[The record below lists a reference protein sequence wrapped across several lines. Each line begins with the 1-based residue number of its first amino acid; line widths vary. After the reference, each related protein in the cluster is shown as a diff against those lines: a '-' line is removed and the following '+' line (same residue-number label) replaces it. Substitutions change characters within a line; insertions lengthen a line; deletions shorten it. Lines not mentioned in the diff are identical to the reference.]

1 MGAKS
6 HKEAVTLTRMKSPQ
20 RYFSA
25 NSFLLH
31 FFLGV
36 TLLCPTFASAQSKA
50 GAPENSPR
58 YKNPNLTVD
67 ERVADL
73 LPRMTLEEK
82 VAQISGGNREINVI
96 DSTGT
101 FTNEQ
106 ARALMGRWWDPDL
119 AFTPKE
125 SAILRNGVQRYL
137 MEKTRLGIPN
147 LFMGEALHGFM
158 EYGSTSFPQALGLAS
173 TWDPELVHEVFT
185 AAGDE
190 AGSRGA
196 GQVFSPVLDIAR
208 DPRWGR
214 TEETYGE
221 DPFLASRMGVAA
233 ITGLQ
238 GDSFLIGRHHVL
250 ATAKHF
256 AVHGQPEGG
265 TNTAPA
271 NYSERIIRENFLVPF
286 QAAVQ
291 EARVGSVMASYN
303 EIDGIPSHINHWL
316 LDRVL
321 RQEWGFR
328 GYITSDGDGLQMLIE
343 THRVAANKADAARLA
358 IAAGVDYDLSDGSV
372 YRTLISQV
380 KLGIVPESEVDR
392 AAERVLATKFRLG
405 LFDNPYVDPDA
416 AERITNSAEHQ
427 KLALKAAQEVVVL
440 LKNDKNLLPLDLSK
454 TKTIAVIGPNAAGIH
469 LGGYSR
475 NPLHGIS
482 ILDGIRERVGS
493 KAKVVYAEGCKITD
507 APADWHGWF
516 TNNVKLIDP
525 ATQQDSVKMAADAAR
540 KADVAILVVGENE
553 STNREAWAENH
564 LGDRDSLDLLGAQN
578 DLVKAVVETGTPTV
592 VLLINGRPLSINY
605 IAEHVPAVLEGWYLG
620 EEGGTAAANVLF
632 GDVNPGGKL
641 PITFPH
647 SVGDLPD
654 FYNHKPSANR
664 TYAFS
669 TRKPLYAF
677 GYGLS
682 YTTFRFANARVEP
695 RQIGVGGTAK
705 ASVEIT
711 NTGSLEGDE
720 VPQLYIHQK
729 IASVT
734 RPVMQL
740 AGFQRVRLE
749 PGEKKTVDFTITPE
763 MLSMLN
769 VDMHRVVEPGTF
781 EIMIGPSSDQTTT
794 VPLNVVGI
802 YDETGIAPP
811 PPPPVG
817 SESGVVSTFDEGKVA
832 ANYGSWMAGSDSIQ
846 GGKSTA
852 SMELVPGGANNS
864 KGALRVTGEVLPGA
878 QFTWAGALFVPG
890 SSPMEPVNLSNKKLI
905 SFWAKGDGK
914 TYALALGTQARQ
926 NQMPAIKTFVVGPE
940 WQQFSFPLSSFET
953 DGRDITNLAFAQSAS
968 GKFEF
973 EIDQLEIK

>member
-1 MGAKS
+1 
-6 HKEAVTLTRMKSPQ
+6 
-20 RYFSA
+20 
-25 NSFLLH
+25 
-31 FFLGV
+31 
-36 TLLCPTFASAQSKA
+36 
-50 GAPENSPR
+50 
-58 YKNPNLTVD
+58 
-67 ERVADL
+67 
-73 LPRMTLEEK
+73 MTLEEK
-82 VAQISGGNREINVI
+82 VQQITGGGRGQLEIL
-96 DSTGT
+96 DPTGT
-101 FTNEQ
+101 FTTEQ
-106 ARALMGRWWDPDL
+106 ARAKMAQWANPDL
-119 AFTPKE
+119 VFTPRQA
-125 SAILRNGVQRYL
+125 AILRNGVQRYL
-137 MEKTRLGIPN
+137 REKTPLGIPE

-173 TWDPELVHEVFT
+173 TWNPELVHQVFT
-185 AAGDE
+185 AAGEE

-238 GDSFLIGRHHVL
+238 GDTFMIGRHHVL

-286 QAAVQ
+286 QAAVL
-291 EARVGSVMASYN
+291 EAKAGSVMASYN

-328 GYITSDGDGLQMLIE
+328 GYVTSDGDGLQMLVN
-343 THRVAANKADAARLA
+343 THAVAATKADAARLA
-358 IAAGVDYDLSDGSV
+358 IAAGVDFDLSDGSV
-372 YRTLISQV
+372 YRTLVSQV
-380 KLGIVPESEVDR
+380 KQGIVPESEVDR
-392 AAERVLATKFRLG
+392 AAGRVLATKFRLG
-405 LFDNPYVDPDA
+405 LFDNPYVDPDY
-416 AERITNSAEHQ
+416 AEKITNSTEHRQ
-427 KLALKAAQEVVVL
+427 LALKTANEVVVL
-440 LKNDKNLLPLDLSK
+440 LKNEKNMLPLDLTK
-454 TKTIAVIGPNAAGIH
+454 LKTIAVIGPNAEGIH

-475 NPLHGIS
+475 DPVHGVS
-482 ILDGIRERVGS
+482 VLQGIRDRVGS
-493 KAKVVYAEGCKITD
+493 KANVLYAEGCKLTD
-507 APADWHGWF
+507 AKPDWHGWF
-516 TNNVKLIDP
+516 ADNVKLIDP
-525 ATQQDSVKMAADAAR
+525 KTQVENIQAAADTAR
-540 KADVAILVVGENE
+540 KADVAILVIGENE
-553 STNREAWAENH
+553 STNREAWSEQH
-564 LGDRDSLDLLGAQN
+564 LGDRDSLDLVGAQN

-605 IAEHVPAVLEGWYLG
+605 VAEHVPAILEGWYLG

-669 TRKPLYAF
+669 TRKPLYPF

-682 YTTFRFANARVEP
+682 YTTFRFDNLRVEP
-695 RQIGVGGTAK
+695 SQIGVGGTAK
-705 ASVEIT
+705 ASVDIT
-711 NTGSLEGDE
+711 NTGPRDGDE

-740 AGFQRVRLE
+740 KGFQRVTLK
-749 PGEKKTVDFTITPE
+749 PGEKKTVEFTITPE

-769 VDMHRVVEPGTF
+769 VEMHRVVEPGIF
-781 EIMIGPSSDQTTT
+781 EIMVGPSSDQTST
-794 VPLNVVGI
+794 VTLAVVGASG
-802 YDETGIAPP
+802 ETGMPALPAAPA
-811 PPPPVG
+811 G
-817 SESGVVSTFDEGKVA
+817 SESGIVSTFDDGKVS
-832 ANYGSWMAGSDSIQ
+832 ANYGSWTSASDAMQ
-846 GGKSTA
+846 GGKSTV
-852 SMELVPGGANNS
+852 SIQVVDGGANNS
-864 KGALRVTGEVLPGA
+864 KGALRITGEIIPGA
-878 QFTWAGALFVPG
+878 PYTYAGALFIPG
-890 SSPMEPVNLSNKKLI
+890 ASFEDPANLSSKKTI

-914 TYALALGTQARQ
+914 TYVLAMGTQSRQ
-926 NQMPAIKTFVVGPE
+926 NQMPAMKPFVAGPD
-940 WQQFSFPLSSFET
+940 WKQYSFPISSFET
-953 DGRDITNLAFAQSAS
+953 DGHDVTNLAFARGQEP

-973 EIDQLEIK
+973 EIDQVEIK

>member
-1 MGAKS
+1 MRQQKQY
-6 HKEAVTLTRMKSPQ
+6 SPLH
-20 RYFSA
+20 SSLLL
-25 NSFLLH
+25 SFLCVV
-31 FFLGV
+31 F
-36 TLLCPTFASAQSKA
+36 CAAAARAQNKTSQL
-50 GAPENSPR
+50 ESTPR
-58 YKNPNLTVD
+58 YRNPNLTVD

-82 VAQISGGNREINVI
+82 VEQISGGGRGQVEVI
-96 DSTGT
+96 DPTGT
-101 FTNEQ
+101 FTTEQ
-106 ARALMGRWWDPDL
+106 ARETLGRWWDPDL
-119 AFTPKE
+119 VFPPKRA
-125 SAILRNGVQRYL
+125 AILRNGIQRYL
-137 MEKTRLGIPN
+137 REKTRLGIPD

-173 TWDPELVHEVFT
+173 TWDPELVHQVFT

-190 AGSRGA
+190 AGASGA

-221 DPFLASRMGVAA
+221 DPFLAARMGVAA

-238 GDSFLIGRHHVL
+238 GDSFMIGRHHVV

-291 EARVGSVMASYN
+291 EANVGSVMASYN

-328 GYITSDGDGLQMLIE
+328 GYITSDGDGLQMLVN
-343 THRVAANKADAARLA
+343 THEVAANKADAARLA

-380 KLGIVPESEVDR
+380 KQGIVPESEVDR
-392 AAERVLATKFRLG
+392 AAGRVLATKFRLG

-416 AERITNSAEHQ
+416 AEKITNSAEHRE
-427 KLALKAAQEVVVL
+427 LALKAAQKVIVL

-454 TKTIAVIGPNAAGIH
+454 LKTIAVIGPNVEGLH

-475 NPLHGIS
+475 NPLHGVS
-482 ILDGIRERVGS
+482 ILQGIRDRVGS
-493 KAKVVYAEGCKITD
+493 KANVVYAEGCKITD

-516 TNNVKLIDP
+516 TNDVKLIDP
-525 ATQQDSVKMAADAAR
+525 TTQQESVKAAADAAR

-553 STNREAWAENH
+553 STNREAWSENH

-605 IAEHVPAVLEGWYLG
+605 IAEHVPAILEGWYLG

-664 TYAFS
+664 SYAFS
-669 TRKPLYAF
+669 TRKPLYPF
-677 GYGLS
+677 GHGLS
-682 YTTFRFANARVEP
+682 YTTFHFDNLRIEP
-695 RQIGVGGTAK
+695 KQIGVGGVAK
-705 ASVEIT
+705 ASVDVT
-711 NTGSLEGDE
+711 NTGSREGDE

-740 AGFQRVRLE
+740 EGFQRVTLK
-749 PGEKKTVDFTITPE
+749 PGEKKTVEFTITPD

-769 VDMHRVVEPGTF
+769 VDMHRVVEPGIF
-781 EIMIGPSSDQTTT
+781 EVMVGPSSDQTST
-794 VPLNVVGI
+794 VLLHVVGTNG
-802 YDETGIAPP
+802 ETGMAAL

-817 SESGVVSTFDEGKVA
+817 SESGVVSTFDDGKVT
-832 ANYGSWMAGSDSIQ
+832 ANYGAWMAGGDSMQ

-852 SMELVPGGANNS
+852 TMQVVDGGANNS
-864 KGALRVTGEVLPGA
+864 KEALRVTGEVIPGA
-878 QFTWAGALFVPG
+878 AFTWAGTLFAPG
-890 SSPMEPVNLSNKKLI
+890 SSPEDPANLSSKQAI
-905 SFWAKGDGK
+905 SFWARGDGK
-914 TYALALGTQARQ
+914 TYALAVRTLSRR
-926 NQMPAIKTFVVGPE
+926 NEMPGIKMFAAGAD
-940 WQQFSFPLSSFET
+940 WQHYSFPISSFNT
-953 DGRDITNLAFAQSAS
+953 DGQDILTLAFVQSAL

-973 EIDQLEIK
+973 EIDQVEIK